1 MTRSLSRSLLA
12 VFLITIS
19 ASVMAAALAIKV
31 VYVTSPAKPGT
42 DARLQIETSPGADCG
57 ITVVYKSGASRAQG
71 LVAKRANDRGRIVWV
86 WRVGTRTTPGTW
98 PILVECTLGQQRAQ
112 VRTQFTVQ

>member
-12 VFLITIS
+12 VLLITLS
-19 ASVMAAALAIKV
+19 TSVMAAALTIKV
-31 VYVTSPAKPGT
+31 VSVTSFARPGT

-57 ITVVYKSGASRAQG
+57 IMVVYKSGSSRAQG
-71 LVAKRANDRGRIVWV
+71 LVPKRANSQGRIVWV

-98 PILVECTLGQQRAQ
+98 PIIIACTLGQQQAK
-112 VRTQFTVQ
+112 VGTQFTVR